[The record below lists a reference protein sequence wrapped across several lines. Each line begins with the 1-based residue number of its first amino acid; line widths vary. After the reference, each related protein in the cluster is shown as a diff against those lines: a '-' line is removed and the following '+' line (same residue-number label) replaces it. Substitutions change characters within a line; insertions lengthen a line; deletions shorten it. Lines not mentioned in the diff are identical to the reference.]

1 MGEQAEHRGETPM
14 RDAQHDRETVE
25 TSSVRRRMLLGV
37 LGAGASAA
45 ILPLARALGQARA
58 LPLKNLGLEH
68 LDIVV
73 PDTAESARFYKRVF
87 SSPLHEQ
94 DFRGGKRYF
103 VLLGGLPP
111 DRQVGYIAIGAANGR
126 PTTVGHY
133 CALAESAD
141 IAAIGKELAAAGY
154 PEPGGGFGM
163 IPDPDGL
170 ELQLF
175 EPPAGLVTAAVPSTL
190 EVTDDGALAP
200 LGLEHVLLAVSDL
213 ESALRYYRFV
223 YGEDLETRR
232 RSQSRLVPPRAR
244 YTNRPRA
251 GRPRREAPLREFRHQ
266 GGAVRRRSGRGSFAG
281 SRRRDPVDGALVGPL
296 SRQLRHHAGGD
307 RKLAGRRG
315 ERDGSAA
322 VARGC
327 ERSRVG
333 VHRSFPAR

>member
-1 MGEQAEHRGETPM
+1 M
-14 RDAQHDRETVE
+14 RDAQHDHETVE
-25 TSSVRRRMLLGV
+25 ASSVRRRTLLGA
-37 LGAGASAA
+37 LCASACA
-45 ILPLARALGQARA
+45 TILPLARAHGQARA

-103 VLLGGLPP
+103 VLLGDLPP

-141 IAAIGKELAAAGY
+141 IAAVGKELAAAGY

-175 EPPAGLVTAAVPSTL
+175 KPPAGLVTAAVPSTL
-190 EVTDDGALAP
+190 EVTDGGALAP

-213 ESALRYYRFV
+213 ERALRYYRFV
-223 YGEDLETRR
+223 YGEGLETRDAAAPER
-232 RSQSRLVPPRAR
+232 VWFHLAR
-244 YTNRPRA
+244 NTRIGLEPVA
-251 GRPRREAPLREFRHQ
+251 QGAMPHFVSFGIKVAPF
-266 GGAVRRRSGRGSFAG
+266 
-281 SRRRDPVDGALVGPL
+281 D
-296 SRQLRHHAGGD
+296 
-307 RKLAGRRG
+307 
-315 ERDGSAA
+315 SAA
-322 VARGC
+322 VAAALRAAGA
-327 ERSRVG
+327 EVLSVAPSLIRFRDNYGITLEAIAS
-333 VHRSFPAR
+333 

>member
-1 MGEQAEHRGETPM
+1 MKDT
-14 RDAQHDRETVE
+14 QHDLKAVE
-25 TSSVRRRMLLGV
+25 TSSVRRRLLLGA
-37 LGAGASAA
+37 LCASACA
-45 ILPLARALGQARA
+45 TILPLARAHGQARA

-103 VLLGGLPP
+103 VLLGDLPP

-141 IAAIGKELAAAGY
+141 IAAVGKELAAAGY

-175 EPPAGLVTAAVPSTL
+175 KPPAGLVTAAVPSTL
-190 EVTDDGALAP
+190 EVTDGGALAP
-200 LGLEHVLLAVSDL
+200 LGLEYVLLAVSDL
-213 ESALRYYRFV
+213 ERALRYYRFV
-223 YGEDLETRR
+223 YGENLETRDAAAPNR
-232 RSQSRLVPPRAR
+232 VWFRLAR
-244 YTNRPRA
+244 NTRIGLEPVA
-251 GRPRREAPLREFRHQ
+251 QGAMPHFVSFGIKVAPF
-266 GGAVRRRSGRGSFAG
+266 
-281 SRRRDPVDGALVGPL
+281 D
-296 SRQLRHHAGGD
+296 
-307 RKLAGRRG
+307 
-315 ERDGSAA
+315 SAA
-322 VARGC
+322 VAAALQAAGAEVLSVAPSLIRFRDNYGITL
-327 ERSRVG
+327 EVS
-333 VHRSFPAR
+333 AR